1 MTPQEFAALAA
12 SPKTWEI
19 FLLVIAVFV
28 LRLLADW

>member
-19 FLLVIAVFV
+19 LLLLMAVFA
-28 LRLLADW
+28 LHLLADW

>member
-19 FLLVIAVFV
+19 VLLLMAVFV
-28 LRLLADW
+28 LRTLADW